1 MGSGGEIIMCCER
14 YWAHDRHEKWRKH
27 HGRRF
32 LTTEK
37 KIERLK
43 EYKEWLDNESKG
55 VDEAIFKLKK
65 NE

>member
-1 MGSGGEIIMCCER
+1 LCDCER
-14 YWAHDRHEKWRKH
+14 HWKHDRHEKGRKH

-32 LTTEK
+32 LTTEE

-55 VDEAIFKLKK
+55 VEEAISKLKK